1 MKTLKTTALLLLL
14 SQAFT
19 ALAQDADQQPYL
31 NKSFANASIKNV
43 NVKTSGGSITIM
55 GGSAADAH
63 VEVYVNPNNNNGE
76 TVSKEELTKRMQDY
90 TLDVSMSGS
99 ELEVSAKPKSNFN
112 LNWKRPLSI
121 SFKIYVPKTASSN
134 SNTSGGSIHLSNLS
148 GDENFTT
155 SGGSLTVTELSG
167 NVKGRTS
174 GGSIH
179 VSNSQNNIDLRTSG
193 GSITAENCK
202 GNIELTT
209 SGGSL
214 NLNNLNGTIHAQTSG
229 GSIHGDHISGE
240 LITGTS
246 GGSVNLMDLA
256 CSLETSTSAGSIN
269 VQMKELGK
277 YVKINGSVGH
287 VDLQLPGGK
296 GLDLNL
302 HGSRVNASLNGSFNG
317 EKEKNRVVG
326 KLNGGGVPVSVST
339 SIGGINVAN

>member
-1 MKTLKTTALLLLL
+1 MKTFKTSLFLLLL
-14 SQAFT
+14 SQGLIAS
-19 ALAQDADQQPYL
+19 AQNFDQQPYL

-43 NVKTSGGSITIM
+43 NVKTSGGSITIT
-55 GGSAADAH
+55 GGNDANSH

-76 TVSKEELTKRMQDY
+76 TISKEEITQRMQDY
-90 TLDVSMSGS
+90 TLDVSMNGT

-112 LNWKRPLSI
+112 WKRSLSI

-134 SNTSGGSIHLSNLS
+134 SSTSGGSINLSNLS
-148 GDENFTT
+148 GEQDFTT
-155 SGGSLTVTELSG
+155 SGGSLMIDQLSG

-174 GGSIH
+174 GGSIS
-179 VSNSQNNIDLRTSG
+179 VSNSQNNLDLRTSG

-202 GNIELTT
+202 GNISLTT

-214 NLNNLNGTIHAQTSG
+214 NLNNLNGTINARTSG

-246 GGSVNLMDLA
+246 GGSINLMDMA
-256 CSLETSTSAGSIN
+256 CSLETSTSAGSIH

-287 VDLQLPGGK
+287 VELRLPSGK
-296 GLDLNL
+296 GLNLDL
-302 HGSRVNASLNGSFNG
+302 HGSRINASFNG
-317 EKEKNRVVG
+317 NFDGEKDKTRMIG
-326 KLNGGGVPVSVST
+326 KLNGGGIPVSVST
-339 SIGGINVAN
+339 SIGGIDVEN